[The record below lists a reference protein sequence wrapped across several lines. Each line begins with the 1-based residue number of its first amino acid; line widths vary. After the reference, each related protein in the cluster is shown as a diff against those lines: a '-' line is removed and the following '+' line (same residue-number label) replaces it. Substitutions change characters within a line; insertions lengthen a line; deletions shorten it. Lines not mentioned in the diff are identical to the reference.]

1 MSRGRGRGTGLSFN
15 AELLGVGRGQEAI
28 PASLLTPP
36 PLYPPRLAPPCPLVE
51 GPETDYLLA
60 VRKEFLHQMKHS
72 GFQLGGGSSSTTGAT
87 TALKVDR
94 YSDRYQTRQDVP
106 LQLDWSRFPSE
117 LRPENRKRRVK
128 RRPVVNLAQVK
139 NPNLVGQGD
148 VINTLDELEKK
159 EKSGNKSEDETEKK
173 EGGSDGEDEDKPKLP
188 GALEDSEGELEDEEM
203 DDGTDYAN
211 NYFDNG
217 EEYGD
222 EDEDNLDEGGIY

>member
-1 MSRGRGRGTGLSFN
+1 MYLITFSACWFTWIIFEPLSDTWLHEYFQTVKESLSKHVVCNPLFILNLKINMSRGRGRGTGLSFN

-139 NPNLVGQGD
+139 NPNLVC
-148 VINTLDELEKK
+148 
-159 EKSGNKSEDETEKK
+159 
-173 EGGSDGEDEDKPKLP
+173 
-188 GALEDSEGELEDEEM
+188 
-203 DDGTDYAN
+203 
-211 NYFDNG
+211 
-217 EEYGD
+217 
-222 EDEDNLDEGGIY
+222 